1 MWQTNYASTV
11 PKNLG
16 VEGNFRLCSEGDF
29 LTGRLCSLCFVILMY
44 FLQICIPNLMT
55 PQPKRKL
62 KRLSLFIDWLLWW
75 HNGDHFSYLVL
86 LCFRNHPY
94 ITSAKGLGRW
104 VRNMALFADFQYI
117 QYLCSHSLGGRVRK
131 GQKYADVIYRWSLS
145 IHYDVKRPPNFLP
158 TVDFNQ
164 SNWNGCVCLGL

>member
-86 LCFRNHPY
+86 LCFWNHPY
-94 ITSAKGLGRW
+94 VTSAKGLGGW
-104 VRNMALFADFQYI
+104 VRKLSLFADFQYI
-117 QYLCSHSLGGRVRK
+117 LYLFSHSGWLGQKKCTGKDRGVFRTFELRVLTIIDCPKIAGAK
-131 GQKYADVIYRWSLS
+131 GQW
-145 IHYDVKRPPNFLP
+145 
-158 TVDFNQ
+158 Q
-164 SNWNGCVCLGL
+164 